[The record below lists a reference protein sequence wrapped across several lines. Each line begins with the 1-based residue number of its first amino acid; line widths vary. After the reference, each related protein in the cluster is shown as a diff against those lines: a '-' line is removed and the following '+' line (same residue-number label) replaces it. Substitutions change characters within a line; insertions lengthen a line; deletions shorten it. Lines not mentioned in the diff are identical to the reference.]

1 MAIVSA
7 VGKGGIGGGHLERR
21 DRAGAERHD
30 GHVFEVVLLGIDA
43 EFFGKRDDLVVA
55 DGVCDLDIAG
65 VGRNRRR
72 LFERNGA
79 KALVCVVLDLGRR
92 IFKGE
97 RRVAVEGDIGIHAAL
112 DGSGER
118 ERLKRGARGTFGRC
132 VVHVVLVRVVV
143 IAAHHALDVAGL
155 GVNDHHAHV
164 QAVESDFVK
173 LRAHGL
179 LGHLLHRGVDGG
191 LNRKAAL
198 KEHVGG
204 ELLLQKLLDIGD
216 KVGLRVHVDATAR
229 NLGHIERDGLS
240 LCGIVLFLCDVAQTQ
255 HVVQNFVA
263 AGQRQVG
270 VNRGVVLRR
279 RIGKADQQRSF
290 AQGEVG
296 GGLGQIGLGCRLDA
310 VSSMTVVDGVE
321 VHHEDIVFGVHI
333 LHLDGD
339 IGLADLTLD
348 GRVELF
354 LLQDSVADQLLGDG
368 RRALVAAGEGCHR
381 CARNAPEVDAAMLIE
396 TLVLDI
402 DGALQ
407 HVGGHLVL
415 GDGLAVLSVE
425 TRNGIAVAVDDVGG
439 LADQIGVGVSVVG
452 QIGQPAVDVA
462 DHADAK
468 RYARDKQKAQKREQ
482 NHGKGMRLRA
492 TALLSLAR
500 THILTSRYV
509 VPGVRCYA

>member
-118 ERLKRGARGTFGRC
+118 ERLKRGARGAFGRC

-179 LGHLLHRGVDGG
+179 LGHLLHRGIDGG
-191 LNRKAAL
+191 LNCKAAL
-198 KEHVGG
+198 KEYVGG
-204 ELLLQKLLDIGD
+204 ELLLQQLLNVGD
-216 KVGLRVHVDATAR
+216 KVGLRVHIHATAR
-229 NLGHIERDGLS
+229 NLGHVKCDGLS
-240 LCGIVLFLCDVAQTQ
+240 LCGIVLFLRDVPQAQ
-255 HVVQNFVA
+255 HVVQNLVA

-270 VNRGVVLRR
+270 VNRGVVLRGR
-279 RIGKADQQRSF
+279 VGKADEQRGL

-296 GGLGQIGLGCRLDA
+296 GSLGQVGLGGGLDA
-310 VSSMTVVDGVE
+310 VGAVAVVDGVE
-321 VHHEDIVFGVHI
+321 VHHEDIVFGVHV

-339 IGLADLTLD
+339 IGLAHLTLD

-354 LLQDSVADQLLGDG
+354 LLQDGVADQLLGDG

-381 CARNAPEVDAAMLIE
+381 CTCNAPEVDAAMLIE
-396 TLVLDI
+396 ALVLDI

-425 TRNGIAVAVDDVGG
+425 TRNGIAVAVNDVGG
-439 LADQIGVGVSVVG
+439 LADQIGVGVGVVG

-468 RYARDKQKAQKREQ
+468 SYARDKQKAQKREQ

-509 VPGVRCYA
+509 VPGGRCYA